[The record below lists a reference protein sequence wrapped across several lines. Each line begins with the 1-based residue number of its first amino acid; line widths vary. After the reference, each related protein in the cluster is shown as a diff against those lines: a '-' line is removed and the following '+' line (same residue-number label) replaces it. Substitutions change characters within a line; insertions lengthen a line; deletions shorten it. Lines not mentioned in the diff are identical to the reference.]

1 MAARGVSLM
10 ISDDCVVVV
19 REALSSVSE
28 CEGSRAFV
36 VCVASEGFPG
46 AYDAAVLAH
55 VYEHGNP
62 HCDAVFAVSAGGS
75 GWFKLGES
83 GVVATSEVPVYR
95 EDVHPVVSRDGMV
108 KCDVLSGCGT
118 LAEFAAFPL
127 WTGRLLRLR
136 GDERVT
142 ARCFYGTNAA
152 GSVGLLPVP
161 GEAVI
166 P

>member
-1 MAARGVSLM
+1 M
-10 ISDDCVVVV
+10 IFPDDCVVVV
-19 REALSSVSE
+19 RSVLSSVSYADRE
-28 CEGSRAFV
+28 RAFV
-36 VCVASEGFPG
+36 VRVADTGFPG

-83 GVVATSEVPVYR
+83 GVVVTSEEPVYP
-95 EDVHPVVSRDGMV
+95 EDVHPVVSRDGFV
-108 KCDVLSGCGT
+108 KCDVLSESGS
-118 LAEFAAFPL
+118 LANFAVFPL
-127 WTGRLLRLR
+127 CVAGGLRFR
-136 GDERVT
+136 GDDRVT
-142 ARCFYGTNAA
+142 PRRFYGTNAA
-152 GSVGLLPVP
+152 GSVGFLPVP